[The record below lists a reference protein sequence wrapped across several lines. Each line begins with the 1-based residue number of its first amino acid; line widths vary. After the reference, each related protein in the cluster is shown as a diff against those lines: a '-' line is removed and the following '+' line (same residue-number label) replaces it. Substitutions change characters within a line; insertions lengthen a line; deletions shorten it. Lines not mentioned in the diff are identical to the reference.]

1 MDVATVVALRRGR
14 LLLVAQPGGNAL
26 ALPGGKLEPGESAAA
41 AALRE
46 LREET
51 GIALTADRLCDLGLR
66 IEVPGGP
73 SLTPF
78 AVVDPPRPGAPGELP
93 ARWIDIERLGSVPT
107 VAGVARSVH
116 RALAHVA
123 ASQPVPERLFAWW
136 ESQDG
141 ELPWRRTRDPYA
153 VLVCEVMSQQTQIER
168 VRVYWERWIARWP
181 TAAAL
186 AAAPLADVLRA
197 WQGLGYPRRARD
209 LHACARRIASE
220 GWPDPE
226 RLTELPGVGRYT
238 AAARRQRASRAGAT
252 VPGGSRGQRG
262 SVAALRCA
270 DGRRSLA
277 LSRTAALRRLPA
289 ARRLPRRAGG
299 RRLGPGRT
307 PPAPGRLCRLDA
319 RAPRGAAARRARRR
333 AAAGGGG
340 SAGRRVAA
348 GRRADRGARRVSR
361 CPVGIVVSWEVVDA
375 RADRQQPDAA
385 DRAHPADGARRR
397 PWRRDD
403 RRAAGGQ

>member
-14 LLLVAQPGGNAL
+14 VLLVAQPGGNAL

-209 LHACARRIASE
+209 LHACARRIASA

-238 AAARRQRASRAGAT
+238 AAAIRCFALEQPVLPRDANVRRVLARRF
-252 VPGGSRGQRG
+252 PGGLAASANPWRLSGALMDVGRSHCRARPRCDG
-262 SVAALRCA
+262 CPLRDGCLVALE
-270 DGRRSLA
+270 
-277 LSRTAALRRLPA
+277 
-289 ARRLPRRAGG
+289 AGG
-299 RRLGPGRT
+299 WDPV
-307 PPAPGRLCRLDA
+307 
-319 RAPRGAAARRARRR
+319 ARRR
-333 AAAGGGG
+333 HQAAYAGSMRERRGALLRAALAGERPPAAADPQ
-340 SAGRRVAA
+340 AA
-348 GRRADRGARRVSR
+348 ASLL
-361 CPVGIVVSWEVVDA
+361 
-375 RADRQQPDAA
+375 
-385 DRAHPADGARRR
+385 ADGLI
-397 PWRRDD
+397 
-403 RRAAGGQ
+403 AAHAGFLVAP